1 MDDDYSSEG
10 EQETVSDKAE
20 DQALV
25 LADAS
30 HFMPLIVDRSTCN
43 FGEEEASRIIEEKL
57 FEITNI

>member
-10 EQETVSDKAE
+10 EQEKVLDKA
-20 DQALV
+20 DDRALV

-30 HFMPLIVDRSTCN
+30 HSMPLIIDKSTCN
-43 FGEEEASRIIEEKL
+43 FGEKEASRIIEEKL